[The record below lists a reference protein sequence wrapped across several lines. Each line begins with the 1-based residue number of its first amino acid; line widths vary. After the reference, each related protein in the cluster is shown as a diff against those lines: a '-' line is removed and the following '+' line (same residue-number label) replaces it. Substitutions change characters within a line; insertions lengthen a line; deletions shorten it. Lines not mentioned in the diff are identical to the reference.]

1 MSYHPPS
8 SHALLP
14 LSVPPSG
21 SAAHSSSDI
30 RYSSEKND
38 LDQAAPLFAP
48 AKLPQPSPTRTL
60 SLLLATSCIT
70 LFFTVVPVFATL
82 PSINGVYYSWND
94 VLRFLEPILALPIY
108 FTLLHSSRVLSTTTP
123 AGLHAGIAFLIAA
136 SIYAQG
142 AAFHS
147 AATMFKHPFKAY
159 MDAHPDLVASD
170 PFFTAFYVWLRTVWE
185 HAVGHYLYAT
195 GGILMSAILAWSF
208 RDQTAQPGR
217 WRPATRALWTVSVLA
232 YGLIIGAVAIEF
244 PRGSIVALLLCI
256 VWLGGVGT
264 YLVRSEGKRG
274 WYVLGS
280 RYVLQYYVASYAVA
294 LVIVLG
300 WVAHVKGFGNREDAG
315 VQL

>member
-14 LSVPPSG
+14 LSVPPPG
-21 SAAHSSSDI
+21 SVAHSSSDV
-30 RYSSEKND
+30 RYSSEKD
-38 LDQAAPLFAP
+38 DHLDDAAPPFFP
-48 AKLPQPSPTRTL
+48 AEQSQPSPTRTL
-60 SLLLATSCIT
+60 SLLLATSIVT
-70 LFFTVVPVFATL
+70 LFFTVVPVLAKL
-82 PSINGVYYSWND
+82 PNIDGVYYGWND
-94 VLRFLEPILALPIY
+94 VLRFLEPVLALPIY
-108 FTLLHSSRVLSTTTP
+108 FALLHSSRVLCTP
-123 AGLHAGIAFLIAA
+123 AGLNAGIAFLISA

-147 AATMFKHPFKAY
+147 AATMFKHPFKTY
-159 MDAHPDLVASD
+159 MDAHPDLVAAD
-170 PFFTAFYVWLRTVWE
+170 PFFTKFYDWLRTVWE

-195 GGILMSAILAWSF
+195 GGILMSVILAWSF
-208 RDQTAQPGR
+208 RDRTSQPGR

-244 PRGSIVALLLCI
+244 PRGSIVALVLCI
-256 VWLGGVGT
+256 LSLGGVGT
-264 YLVRSEGKRG
+264 YLVRCEGTQSCF
-274 WYVLGS
+274 VLGT

-315 VQL
+315 IKL